1 MTSLKSLSFLHF
13 RYKKIYILYPLISY
27 KKSGTGEKFEN
38 STLLID
44 FRHMP
49 WHSREDGVGMELELH
64 YQVFKGPNGNQLK
77 RRRSA
82 AILTIDKNNV
92 NVIGPVS
99 IAQRLMFATAAAAAA
114 VPKNNTTRY
123 DFKFLVQAKC
133 LSQKFHQ

>member
-1 MTSLKSLSFLHF
+1 
-13 RYKKIYILYPLISY
+13 
-27 KKSGTGEKFEN
+27 
-38 STLLID
+38 
-44 FRHMP
+44 MP

-123 DFKFLVQAKC
+123 GFQYFQNPSNRIKSMSNRVI
-133 LSQKFHQ
+133 QKFSMFS